1 MKRLFALLYVVAV
14 CLTTPL
20 YAATSAAATDDKYPS
35 KKALQ
40 KEWSYEGMAFENR
53 GGNDFANMV
62 VATLQMQSSQIEQ
75 MAGIKAGDVELTFDG
90 KQVVANYRNEASA
103 KCDYTYNAKT
113 GAITLSGKTDYKS
126 YSIEGVVVQRDD
138 AIVVFFDVNKL
149 LKLAAEINPDL
160 MQNQQLK
167 TLQQMLSSQQGIFVG
182 AKFTR

>member
-1 MKRLFALLYVVAV
+1 MKRLFALLCVVAV
-14 CLTTPL
+14 CLATPL
-20 YAATSAAATDDKYPS
+20 YAATTAAAADDKYPS

-40 KEWSYEGMAFENR
+40 REWTYEGVAFENR

-75 MAGIKAGDVELTFDG
+75 MIGIKAGDVELTFDA

-126 YSIEGVVVQRDD
+126 YSIEGVVVLRDD
-138 AIVVFFDVNKL
+138 AIYIFFDVNKL
-149 LKLAAEINPDL
+149 LALAKDINPDL
-160 MQNQQLK
+160 AQNSQLK